1 MGQEYIYRYVSYD
14 ILSGEEIKLDNQY
27 LSEESIISDV
37 KKPII
42 TVVSSEQIS
51 GSCILI
57 IPGGGYRR
65 IVYGREGISV
75 AKYLVSAGYTTFILS
90 YRLPESIN
98 GGYYVLNDANSAL
111 KFIKEWSVRNTIQLK

>member
-42 TVVSSEQIS
+42 TVVSS
-51 GSCILI
+51 
-57 IPGGGYRR
+57 
-65 IVYGREGISV
+65 
-75 AKYLVSAGYTTFILS
+75 
-90 YRLPESIN
+90 
-98 GGYYVLNDANSAL
+98 
-111 KFIKEWSVRNTIQLK
+111 

>member
-51 GSCILI
+51 GSCR
-57 IPGGGYRR
+57 GQFGYRKLLY
-65 IVYGREGISV
+65 VK
-75 AKYLVSAGYTTFILS
+75 ATF
-90 YRLPESIN
+90 
-98 GGYYVLNDANSAL
+98 
-111 KFIKEWSVRNTIQLK
+111 

>member
-57 IPGGGYRR
+57 IPGGG
-65 IVYGREGISV
+65 IEELFMAGKG
-75 AKYLVSAGYTTFILS
+75 YL
-90 YRLPESIN
+90 
-98 GGYYVLNDANSAL
+98 
-111 KFIKEWSVRNTIQLK
+111 